1 MVKRIIFFLLLFSFI
16 LPSISVYSTN
26 DNTVPEEYEDLLDS
40 IPDDIADLLPED
52 IFSNNSDDIGSG
64 AQQITN
70 WNFIIDFIFNC
81 IGMNFKTIIKV
92 FATLMALLILC
103 SLLNT
108 FNTTVK
114 NSAVDGVVGI
124 IGNIAII
131 SSIMEISNEPITKA
145 LSMLDNLKIF
155 VNTISPALS
164 AMYAMGGNVNSAI
177 IHNYGLIVFLSV
189 LENICIISLEL
200 IVGICMALTLASA
213 FVKEGNLLALSNAIK
228 KIFSFILGFIM
239 LTFTTVISTQS
250 LLASKADNLSSKTA
264 KMLVSQIIPLIGG
277 SIGESLRTAGASIE
291 YLRSNIGVILIVVL
305 LLMII
310 PTLINIAL
318 YRLVFIL
325 TNSFAGLLGC
335 NREGNIIL
343 EISSIFGYILAIISI
358 CSIVLIL
365 LLTVFAK
372 CASPLS

>member
-1 MVKRIIFFLLLFSFI
+1 M
-16 LPSISVYSTN
+16 
-26 DNTVPEEYEDLLDS
+26 LDS

-124 IGNIAII
+124 VGNIAVM

>member
-1 MVKRIIFFLLLFSFI
+1 MVKRVLIFLLFFSLI
-16 LPSISVYSTN
+16 IPSVSVYSTDSN
-26 DNTVPEEYEDLLDS
+26 IIPEEYENMIDS

-52 IFSNNSDDIGSG
+52 IFSTNIDDVATG
-64 AQQITN
+64 AQKITN
-70 WNFIIDFIFNC
+70 WNYIIDYIFNS
-81 IGMNFKTIIKV
+81 IGINFKSIIKA
-92 FATLMALLILC
+92 FSILLSLLILC
-103 SLLNT
+103 SLLNS
-108 FNTTVK
+108 FNSTIKKGALDSVI
-114 NSAVDGVVGI
+114 GI

-131 SSIMEISNEPITKA
+131 SSIMELSKDPITQSIT
-145 LSMLDNLKIF
+145 LLNNLKVF

-177 IHNYGLIVFLSV
+177 IHNYGLIVFLSI

-200 IVGICMALTLASA
+200 IIGICMALTLSSA
-213 FVKEGNLLALSNAIK
+213 FVREGNLLALSNAIK
-228 KIFSFILGFIM
+228 KIFSFVLGFIM

-264 KMLVSQIIPLIGG
+264 KMLISQVIPIIGG

-291 YLRSNIGVILIVVL
+291 YLRSNIGIILIVVL
-305 LLMII
+305 LLMIL

-318 YRLVFIL
+318 YRLAFVL
-325 TNSFAGLLGC
+325 ANSFAGLIGC
-335 NREGNIIL
+335 NREGSIIL
-343 EISSIFGYILAIISI
+343 EISSLFGYILAVISI

-372 CASPLS
+372 CASPLN